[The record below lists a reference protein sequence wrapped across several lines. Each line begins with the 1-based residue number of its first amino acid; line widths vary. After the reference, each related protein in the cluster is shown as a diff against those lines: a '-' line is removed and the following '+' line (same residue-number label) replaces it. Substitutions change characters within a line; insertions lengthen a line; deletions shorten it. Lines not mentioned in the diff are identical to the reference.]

1 MIELEHVLQ
10 GEMRATVS
18 VPTTLR
24 SFLTGHVSTTLVAA
38 HMSHTDMTL
47 FRGSAGYVLTS
58 MSFTNPRSAGASG
71 GYWQGETDEEG
82 PKESKV
88 G

>member
-1 MIELEHVLQ
+1 MW
-10 GEMRATVS
+10 ATVS

-24 SFLTGHVSTTLVAA
+24 SFLTGHVSTTLVVA
-38 HMSHTDMTL
+38 HMSHTDTTL
-47 FRGSAGYVLTS
+47 FCGSAGYMLTS
-58 MSFTNPRSAGASG
+58 VSFTNPRSAGTSG
-71 GYWQGETDEEG
+71 GYWQGETDKEG

>member
-1 MIELEHVLQ
+1 
-10 GEMRATVS
+10 MRATVS
-18 VPTTLR
+18 VPTTSR

-38 HMSHTDMTL
+38 RMSHTDATL
-47 FRGSAGYVLTS
+47 FRSLAGYVL
-58 MSFTNPRSAGASG
+58 MSVSFMNPRSAGASG